1 MKIVENANMKLI
13 KDKKLLVGA
22 DNSGSSLKNV
32 IVAHLR
38 KKAGKSKMWERCL
51 RKRIIRIICFTV

>member
-38 KKAGKSKMWERCL
+38 ISTTGLAGGLLSAL
-51 RKRIIRIICFTV
+51 